1 MPQICTLSN
10 ESAELYKP
18 SRKNYTTIRNCHI
31 YTSKNHIKCCN
42 FMGIIS
48 NAITNCC
55 FPVIYFFCKAIDFH
69 IFLFNAILVTLFA
82 VLCCV
87 SQKTPKDKKASLVI
101 HGFVDKVIDFSCWG
115 RMIFICFFLLFLWS
129 SPLGSKLMN

>member
-1 MPQICTLSN
+1 
-10 ESAELYKP
+10 
-18 SRKNYTTIRNCHI
+18 
-31 YTSKNHIKCCN
+31 
-42 FMGIIS
+42 MGIIS

-55 FPVIYFFCKAIDFH
+55 FPVIYIFCKAIDFH

-82 VLCCV
+82 ALCCV